1 MTNDKRVVLNRAHRN
16 SKVNKE
22 DTLVV
27 SKSVFSGMRVL
38 KAAMLCAAA
47 SFVLCGCGGGSSD
60 KEVNIGFFPNITHS
74 QALVEKN
81 NKSIEK
87 ALGDDYTVEWT
98 SFNAGPAEVES
109 LFADEIDIGYIGPV
123 PAVNAN
129 VKSDGDVSIIANACD
144 AGAVLIKSSDSDIS
158 SVADLDGKTVAIPQ
172 VGNTQHLCLLSL
184 LAENNLSTTEE
195 GGTVNVVAVNN
206 SDLQTMFEQ
215 GEVDAALPPEPW
227 GSILE
232 KNCGAKVVLNPEE
245 IFLGGN
251 YPTAVVVVRNEF
263 MEEHP
268 DVVEK
273 FLKVHKETTDYINAN
288 VEEAAGIVNSQIQ
301 EIADKTYE
309 EDILLSAFSRLSITS
324 ELNKDAIDAFAKIC
338 VDEGF
343 TANMPG
349 DTLIK

>member
-1 MTNDKRVVLNRAHRN
+1 MIKMT
-16 SKVNKE
+16 
-22 DTLVV
+22 
-27 SKSVFSGMRVL
+27 GL
-38 KAAMLCAAA
+38 KGIGVISAALLCSAALLL
-47 SFVLCGCGGGSSD
+47 SGCGSSTED
-60 KEVNIGFFPNITHS
+60 KEVNIGFFPNITHA
-74 QALVEKN
+74 QALIEKN

-87 ALGDDYTVEWT
+87 ALGDEYTVKWS

-129 VKSDGDVSIIANACD
+129 VKSQGEVSIIANACD
-144 AGAVLIKSSDSDIS
+144 AGAVLVKSADSDIN
-158 SVADLDGKTVAIPQ
+158 SVADLAGKTVAIPQ

-184 LAENNLSTTEE
+184 LSENKLTTTEE
-195 GGTVNVVAVNN
+195 GGTVNVVAVGN

-215 GEVDAALPPEPW
+215 GEIDAALPPEPW

-232 KNCGAKVVLNPEE
+232 KNCGAQVVLNADE
-245 IFLGGN
+245 IFLNGN

-268 DVVEK
+268 EVVEK
-273 FLKVHKETTDYINAN
+273 FLEIHNESTEYINAN
-288 VEEAAGIVNSQIQ
+288 TGEAAKIVNAQLK
-301 EIADKTYE
+301 EIADKSYD
-309 EDILLSAFSRLSITS
+309 EDILLSAFSRLRISS

-343 TANMPG
+343 TTKMPG
-349 DTLIK
+349 DNLIKNTGK